1 MSSRFR
7 LRYQAIDL
15 ALSEREF
22 VVGRTVGCD
31 LVVDDALV
39 SRRHASFRVNGDN
52 VELSDL
58 GSRNGVTVNGKR
70 VQGTVTLETGD
81 RVTIGSQELV
91 LQDVMEQR
99 DLGTTEL
106 VRCPGCGTFLEPTQS
121 CRTCT
126 ATTKL
131 PKIQARGNDE
141 NAAPGSNALGSSRLA
156 EKALSLG
163 RFDEAERLLAAML
176 ANVLQRASNL
186 EDGQQDALK
195 SATSYALRLAEGLH
209 KPSWLDYPFELYAT
223 AKQLMPAEIIEEL
236 YRVAARV
243 RYVNPHAVRR
253 YLTALRAIDAQ
264 WAANERFLLQR
275 LEGLER
281 RIVSG

>member
-15 ALSEREF
+15 ALTEREF

-39 SRRHASFRVNGDN
+39 SRRHASFRVIGE
-52 VELSDL
+52 VVQLSDL
-58 GSRNGVTVNGKR
+58 GSRNGVSVNGKR
-70 VQGTVTLETGD
+70 VMGQVTLQTGD
-81 RVTIGSQELV
+81 RITIGSQELL

-99 DLGTTEL
+99 DFGTTEL
-106 VRCPGCGTFLEPTQS
+106 VRCHGCGTFLENGQS

-126 ATTKL
+126 STAKL
-131 PKIQARGNDE
+131 PKLGKSGEIPEA
-141 NAAPGSNALGSSRLA
+141 NAVGSSRLA
-156 EKALSLG
+156 DKALSLG
-163 RFDEAERLLAAML
+163 RFDEAERLLSAML
-176 ANVLQRASNL
+176 ANVQQRASSYD
-186 EDGQQDALK
+186 ESHQDTLK
-195 SATSYALRLAEGLH
+195 AATGYAVRLAEGLH
-209 KPSWLDYPFELYAT
+209 KPSWLDYPFELYSG
-223 AKQLMPAEIIEEL
+223 AKLLMPADIIEEL

-253 YLTALRAIDAQ
+253 YLTVLRGTESN
-264 WAANERFLLQR
+264 WAASERFLLQR